1 MSNVELI
8 VAALGAGATAGL
20 TDTASLAVQ
29 DAYAG
34 LKRVLRPWMHGEA
47 RQALEADETEPEV
60 WDARIGQ
67 ELISSGAA
75 EEEEILA
82 AARRLLAMAGLQ
94 TGGKYQVD
102 ASQAK
107 GVQIGDGNTQTN
119 NF

>member
-20 TDTASLAVQ
+20 TDTASLAVK

-34 LKRVLRPWMHGEA
+34 LKRLLRPWMRGEA
-47 RQALEADETEPEV
+47 RQALEANETEPEV

-67 ELISSGAA
+67 ELTSSGAA

-82 AARRLLAMAGLQ
+82 AARRLLALANTK
-94 TGGKYQVD
+94 TGGKYQVN
-102 ASQAK
+102 ASQAN
-107 GVQIGDGNTQTN
+107 GVQVGDSNTQTN